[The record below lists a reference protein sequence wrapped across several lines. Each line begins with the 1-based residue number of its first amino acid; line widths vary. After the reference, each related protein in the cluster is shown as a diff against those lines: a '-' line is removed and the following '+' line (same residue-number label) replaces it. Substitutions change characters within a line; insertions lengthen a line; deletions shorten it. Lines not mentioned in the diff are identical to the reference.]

1 MPDFSMFEWVF
12 VLAAAFCSGFL
23 VRTFGAG
30 VGLVI
35 TPFLISAFSPT
46 FSLGLIALF
55 SCWSGLGAAPDF
67 WGKWNLRYVFL
78 LAPGIIIGLA
88 VGVWLLTWLPGAGL
102 KLLIGAICLCLA
114 SYQTLVEIRG
124 RPFEIPPMPAWQGGG
139 FGVMSGLCSSLANS
153 GAIFLTPV
161 LISQKL
167 EKITLVS
174 TIWALLC
181 GDEPHQGGRLLAGI
195 RRDDGY
201 RLGERGRP
209 ARAVAGHQDGRMGA
223 GQAERTHLQPVRAEH
238 RSRRIDT
245 SAVRLVHLRF
255 SFSRAKIQRHRMEER

>member
-1 MPDFSMFEWVF
+1 MPDFSMFEWGF

-88 VGVWLLTWLPGAGL
+88 CGVWLLTWLPGAGL

-174 TIWALLC
+174 TIWALFAVMNPIKVVAFWQVSVVTMDTVWASVVGLPVLWLGIKTGAWVQDRLSGRTFNLC
-181 GDEPHQGGRLLAGI
+181 VLSIALGGSIRLLF
-195 RRDDGY
+195 
-201 RLGERGRP
+201 
-209 ARAVAGHQDGRMGA
+209 V
-223 GQAERTHLQPVRAEH
+223 
-238 RSRRIDT
+238 
-245 SAVRLVHLRF
+245 
-255 SFSRAKIQRHRMEER
+255 

>member
-1 MPDFSMFEWVF
+1 MFEWAF

-88 VGVWLLTWLPGAGL
+88 CGVWLLTWLPGAGL

-174 TIWALLC
+174 TIWALFAVMNPIKVVAFWQVSVVTMDTIWASVVGLPVLWLGIKTGAWVQDRLSGRTFNLC
-181 GDEPHQGGRLLAGI
+181 VLSIALGGSIRLLF
-195 RRDDGY
+195 
-201 RLGERGRP
+201 
-209 ARAVAGHQDGRMGA
+209 V
-223 GQAERTHLQPVRAEH
+223 
-238 RSRRIDT
+238 
-245 SAVRLVHLRF
+245 
-255 SFSRAKIQRHRMEER
+255 

>member
-1 MPDFSMFEWVF
+1 MPDFSMFEWAF

-174 TIWALLC
+174 TIWALFAVMNPIKVVAFWQVSVVNLDTVWASVVGLPVLWLGIKTGAWVQDRLSGRTFNLC
-181 GDEPHQGGRLLAGI
+181 VLSIALGGSIRLLF
-195 RRDDGY
+195 
-201 RLGERGRP
+201 
-209 ARAVAGHQDGRMGA
+209 V
-223 GQAERTHLQPVRAEH
+223 
-238 RSRRIDT
+238 
-245 SAVRLVHLRF
+245 
-255 SFSRAKIQRHRMEER
+255 

>member
-1 MPDFSMFEWVF
+1 MFEWVF

-174 TIWALLC
+174 TIWALFAVMNPIKVVAFWQVSVVNMDTVWASVVGLPVLWLGIKTGAWVQDRLSGRTFNLC
-181 GDEPHQGGRLLAGI
+181 VLSIALGGSIRLLF
-195 RRDDGY
+195 
-201 RLGERGRP
+201 
-209 ARAVAGHQDGRMGA
+209 V
-223 GQAERTHLQPVRAEH
+223 
-238 RSRRIDT
+238 
-245 SAVRLVHLRF
+245 
-255 SFSRAKIQRHRMEER
+255 